1 MSVTKDLV
9 REYYVTDETPEL
21 YGGSSPTWVKYKGS
35 DLPERIGDSDE
46 PTEEPTMQD
55 IGDGRQVMASV
66 AQNFS
71 QTIFEDDSDGSVF
84 DLFKTAAEENGNVW
98 LKRVPQQSGKA
109 TEIVGGEMGMTVG
122 MGKVRQNQEGHR
134 AFSVQ
139 YTAVG
144 IGPGDTI
151 EAESGGS

>member
-9 REYYVTDETPEL
+9 REYYVTEDKPEI
-21 YGGSSPTWVKYKGS
+21 YGGTPTWNQYKGS

-46 PTEEPTMQD
+46 PTEEPNMQT
-55 IGDGRQVMASV
+55 IGDGREVMASV
-66 AQNFS
+66 AQSFS
-71 QTIFEDDSDGSVF
+71 QTIFEDDSDGTIF

-98 LKRVPQQSGKA
+98 LKRVPQQSGKSP
-109 TEIVGGEMGMTVG
+109 EIIGGEMGMTVG
-122 MGKVRQNQEGHR
+122 MGKVRQNQDGHR
-134 AFSVQ
+134 AFQVQ

-151 EAESGGS
+151 EDDTSGS